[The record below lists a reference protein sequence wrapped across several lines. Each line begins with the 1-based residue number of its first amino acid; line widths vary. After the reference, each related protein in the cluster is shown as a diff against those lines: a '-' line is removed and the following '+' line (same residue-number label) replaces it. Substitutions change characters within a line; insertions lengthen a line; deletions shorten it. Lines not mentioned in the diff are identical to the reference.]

1 MVFRL
6 RTKIFFG
13 NIFLILLL
21 WILPQ
26 AWAGGGINPVH
37 SAKVDH
43 IRNYYPEQ
51 LTNPQKKT
59 RKSMA
64 QFGYDLSYFTIPL
77 FPITGIINPENL
89 GEHSYS
95 RPGFGEK
102 NGTLYTC
109 NGGFIDF
116 SHLRA
121 AADWTVYLAFTI
133 LNDPD
138 ELELPPE
145 AGTLK
150 LKFKNIDDLS
160 IQEITD
166 LAQKIAFERLVWHE
180 VASWHYHAPYHMRSD
195 QQSTF
200 SPEDNYSNLLGTEIG
215 KKIALRILNDME
227 TLPYADIATEEIQKV
242 IASLNPVD
250 CKRKSKLAFDI
261 VDRHV
266 QQQLPENE
274 RNNDVWWDS
283 NILFRD
289 QRYMFKRNTD
299 VGPEVEPWLVPKSVE
314 LGCVADPMPF
324 ILKVPLNTQGG
335 VSFYEYYDF
344 TITPDTAMFY
354 GHKGKKVHV
363 SFDTFSTRK
372 FDDVLHI
379 IASEMEKVFLA
390 GFNKRDSCDPV
401 QEYQNVRRVGLPV
414 VMRGRND

>member
-1 MVFRL
+1 MIFRL
-6 RTKIFFG
+6 RNKFFYG
-13 NIFLILLL
+13 NIFQLLL
-21 WILPQ
+21 LFIFAN
-26 AWAGGGINPVH
+26 AWAGGGTNPVL

-43 IRNYYPEQ
+43 IRNYYSEQ

-64 QFGYDLSYFTIPL
+64 QFGYNLSYFTIPL
-77 FPITGIINPENL
+77 FPITEFINPKKL

-102 NGTLYTC
+102 NGSLYTC

-133 LNDPD
+133 LNDPG
-138 ELELPPE
+138 ELELPQE

-150 LKFKNIDDLS
+150 LKFKNIDQLTVQD
-160 IQEITD
+160 IVD
-166 LAQKIAFERLVWHE
+166 LAQKIAFERLEWHE
-180 VASWHYHAPYHMRSD
+180 VASWHYHAPYHIRSD

-200 SPEDNYSNLLGTEIG
+200 TPEDNYSNLLGTEIG
-215 KKIALRILNDME
+215 KKIASRILNDME
-227 TLPYADIATEEIQKV
+227 TLPYSEIATEEIQKA
-242 IASLNPVD
+242 IASLDPVD
-250 CKRKSKLAFDI
+250 NKRKSKMAYDI

-266 QQQLPENE
+266 QLLLPENK

-289 QRYMFKRNTD
+289 QRYMFKRNTN
-299 VGPEVEPWLVPKSVE
+299 VGPEIEPWLVPESSE
-314 LGCVADPMPF
+314 LGCVANPPAF
-324 ILKVPLNTQGG
+324 ILKVPLITQSGI
-335 VSFYEYYDF
+335 SFYEYYDF

-354 GHKGKKVHV
+354 GRKGKKVHI
-363 SFDTFSTRK
+363 SFGAFSTRK
-372 FDDVLHI
+372 FDDVVHI
-379 IASEMEKVFLA
+379 ITSEMENIFLT

-401 QEYQNVRRVGLPV
+401 QEYKNVRRVGLAV
-414 VMRGRND
+414 VINEK